1 MKKIIALILAVVMVF
16 ALAVSTAALIS
27 PTPDDYNDI
36 KVVVDG
42 NGKAEADKYK
52 VKKGSGDDVTLTATE
67 TSDSFV
73 NWTIDGEYIIVSGNL
88 SSKVLVIEPQSDI
101 VATAHFK
108 GTGGGSGNNDNT
120 SPKTSDPIVYVL
132 AVMLIAAAGGI
143 FCVRK
148 IRG

>member
-1 MKKIIALILAVVMVF
+1 MKKIIAVLLAVVMVF

-67 TSDSFV
+67 TTDSFI
-73 NWTIDGEYIIVSGNL
+73 NWTIDGEYVIVSGSL
-88 SSKVLVIEPQSDI
+88 SSKVLVIEPESDI

-108 GTGGGSGNNDNT
+108 GTGGGNGNGGNT
-120 SPKTSDPIVYVL
+120 SPKTSDPIVMVL
-132 AVMLIAAAGGI
+132 AVMMIAAAGGI